1 MEPRILIILGSTRE
15 NRRGDAI
22 ARWAAEHAKSR
33 SDADF
38 ELVDLKD
45 WPLPFFKSPLPPAF
59 GHYDAAARPWADLV
73 DAADGYLFV
82 TPEYNHGYP
91 AVLKNA
97 LDHLFREW
105 GHKPAAILSYG
116 ATGDGFRAA
125 EQLRQVLVELR
136 MVPVREQVGVSLR
149 SPFLDDAGRAR
160 DERLV
165 QGLDGMLDELVWW
178 AATLKPARL
187 AREPAASPRHDHPA
201 VVASVQA

>member
-1 MEPRILIILGSTRE
+1 MEPKILIVLGSTRQ
-15 NRRGDAI
+15 NRRGEPI

-33 SDADF
+33 SDASF
-38 ELVDLKD
+38 ELVDLHD
-45 WPLPFFKSPLPPAF
+45 WPLPFLDNPVPPAF
-59 GHYDAAARPWADLV
+59 GQYDAATQPWADLV
-73 DAADGYLFV
+73 GAADGYLFV

-97 LDHLFREW
+97 LDHVYREW

-125 EQLRQVLVELR
+125 EQLRQVFVELR
-136 MVPVREQVGVSLR
+136 MVPVREQAGVSLR
-149 SPFLDDAGRAR
+149 SQIFDDEGRVR

-165 QGLDGMLDELVWW
+165 QALDAMLDELVWW

-187 AREPAASPRHDHPA
+187 ARVPASPAHHNRPAVAASI
-201 VVASVQA
+201 QA

>member
-1 MEPRILIILGSTRE
+1 MEPKILIVLGSTRQ
-15 NRRGDAI
+15 NRRGEAI
-22 ARWAAEHAKSR
+22 ARWAAERASAR

-38 ELVDLKD
+38 ELIDLKQ
-45 WPLPFFKSPLPPAF
+45 WPLSFLDSPIPPAF
-59 GHYDAAARPWADLV
+59 GQYEAATQPWADLV

-91 AVLKNA
+91 AVLKNS
-97 LDHLFREW
+97 LDHVYREW

-116 ATGDGFRAA
+116 ATGDGYRAA

-149 SPFLDDAGRAR
+149 SQLFDDEGRPH

-165 QGLDGMLDELVWW
+165 QALDGMLAELVWW

-187 AREPAASPRHDHPA
+187 ARPAASAPQHGRSAA
-201 VVASVQA
+201 VAQVRS